1 MSASEIKEI
10 KNETGTPMEVVILTG
25 LSGAGKTNA
34 GDWFEDKGYYC
45 VDNMPPAL
53 IMDFINLSLQSKR
66 PIKKAAFVADVR
78 GGEFFDDLKECI
90 ISLKNNPK
98 IDCTV
103 VFIEASER
111 SLIRRFNETRR
122 AHPLANGGPIT
133 RDVIAKEA
141 NRLREIRDMSDFIID
156 TTGLKVSEFKGE
168 MEKILG
174 GEGSNFA
181 INIISFGYKFGIP
194 PEADLV
200 IDVRFIPNP
209 YYVASLRKLTG
220 RNKKVS
226 SYVMKQPISGKF
238 IESFKSMLDLI
249 IPGYIKE
256 GKYHLNIAFG
266 CTGGQHRSVA
276 IACEMAEQLRNAG
289 YRVTL
294 EHRDN

>member
-1 MSASEIKEI
+1 M
-10 KNETGTPMEVVILTG
+10 
-25 LSGAGKTNA
+25 
-34 GDWFEDKGYYC
+34 
-45 VDNMPPAL
+45 
-53 IMDFINLSLQSKR
+53 
-66 PIKKAAFVADVR
+66 R
-78 GGEFFDDLKECI
+78 GGEFFDDLKACI

-111 SLIRRFNETRR
+111 SLIKRFNETRR

-133 RDVIAKEA
+133 REVISKEA
-141 NRLREIRDMSDFIID
+141 NRLREIRDMSDYIVD
-156 TTGLKVSEFKGE
+156 TTGLKVSEFKGV

-174 GEGSNFA
+174 GGGSDFA
-181 INIISFGYKFGIP
+181 INIISFGYKYGIP

-226 SYVMKQPISGKF
+226 SYVMKQPISGRF
-238 IESFKSMLDLI
+238 IESFKGMLDII

-276 IACEMAEQLRNAG
+276 IACEMAEELRNAG